1 MFTVH
6 WSLVLPDSSGAAL
19 FALWPAPMND
29 DVCFRDAGFTD
40 FGDAD
45 EAWDANAEGLL
56 SRLLAEM
63 SMHGEP
69 RLVSAA
75 LEQPQ
80 PWFRSL
86 FRKPDVF
93 SLRDQISLPIQ
104 WDQLPDCVVEFGEA
118 GVSLRTGQGHHIFW
132 ITLPRR
138 LRDAFPALVHTVAGP
153 HPVLKTDLRWD
164 KLVGAERQNNAM
176 QQTRDEVRR
185 SG

>member
-1 MFTVH
+1 
-6 WSLVLPDSSGAAL
+6 
-19 FALWPAPMND
+19 MND
-29 DVCFRDAGFTD
+29 DVCFRNAGFTD
-40 FGDAD
+40 FADAD

-63 SMHGEP
+63 SRYGEP

-104 WDQLPDCVVEFGEA
+104 CDQLPECVVEFGES
-118 GVSLRTGQGHHIFW
+118 GISLRTGQGHHIFW
-132 ITLPRR
+132 ITLPWR
-138 LRDAFPALVHTVAGP
+138 LNDAFPALVATVAGP
-153 HPVLKTDLRWD
+153 HPVLKTELQWD
-164 KLVGAERQNNAM
+164 KLVGSGRQNNAM
-176 QQTRDEVRR
+176 QQTRDEARR